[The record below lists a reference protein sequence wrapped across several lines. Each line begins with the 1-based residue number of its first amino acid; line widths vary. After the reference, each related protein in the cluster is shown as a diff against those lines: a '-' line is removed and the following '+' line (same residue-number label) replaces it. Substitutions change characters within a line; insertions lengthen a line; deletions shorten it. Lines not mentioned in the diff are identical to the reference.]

1 MMNQT
6 MARMMRARIILAEVV
21 VIRSLTR
28 EEDVA
33 LGEET
38 DGIAPIVIVVWT
50 YLETAMAVTIV
61 IPMVTLIATPT
72 AIQTRLMRATAIV
85 INLTL

>member
-1 MMNQT
+1 MNQT
-6 MARMMRARIILAEVV
+6 MARTMRARIILAEVV

-28 EEDVA
+28 EEDDA

-61 IPMVTLIATPT
+61 IPMVTLIANLT
-72 AIQTRLMRATAIV
+72 AIQTLLMRATAIV
-85 INLTL
+85 INLTP